1 MGSRLQPRDAG
12 TPSGLQ
18 ASPPPSG
25 AGPSS
30 RPPSHPSQSA
40 ASPTP
45 SDWNPSDWNPSDWGG
60 SRDDA
65 VQGSM
70 MSGLAGDGRPSG
82 DGPGLVGVRIASGP
96 RRVRDGGASG
106 HHQAPHASSSRGSKL
121 RVRVRRAAAA
131 ASASSIAPASPDPER
146 EGPGGRACD
155 PPAHDPWG
163 SRPVMVRVPLMGREG
178 IWQRWMGTSA
188 PGGRCG
194 PGCGAGRC

>member
-121 RVRVRRAAAA
+121 RARVRRAAAA

-155 PPAHDPWG
+155 PGPACG
-163 SRPVMVRVPLMGREG
+163 RSSAVMAAAINPESIFARTQTLPPAKCACIRMRDGFR
-178 IWQRWMGTSA
+178 
-188 PGGRCG
+188 
-194 PGCGAGRC
+194 

>member
-45 SDWNPSDWNPSDWGG
+45 SDWGG

-82 DGPGLVGVRIASGP
+82 DGPGLVRVRIASGP

-146 EGPGGRACD
+146 EGLADAPVI
-155 PPAHDPWG
+155 P
-163 SRPVMVRVPLMGREG
+163 RPMTL
-178 IWQRWMGTSA
+178 
-188 PGGRCG
+188 
-194 PGCGAGRC
+194 GAADR